1 MIPLRLRLKNFM
13 CYRDVPDPL
22 DLTGIHVACI
32 CGDNGHGK
40 SALLDAMT
48 WALWGK
54 ARGRGVDDLIHIGES
69 DMEVELEFSNGEGV
83 YRVIRKRKRAR
94 GRGSGASVLELQ
106 IAGSGG
112 GGQFR
117 PITGNTIAETQAQ
130 ISQLLRLEYETFVNS
145 AFLRQGQG

>member
-1 MIPLRLRLKNFM
+1 MDSASTFPMKGLGSREVIPLRLRLKNFM

-54 ARGRGVDDLIHIGES
+54 ARG
-69 DMEVELEFSNGEGV
+69 
-83 YRVIRKRKRAR
+83 K
-94 GRGSGASVLELQ
+94 GSR
-106 IAGSGG
+106 
-112 GGQFR
+112 R
-117 PITGNTIAETQAQ
+117 PY
-130 ISQLLRLEYETFVNS
+130 SHR
-145 AFLRQGQG
+145 